1 MPEPARDVIEAMGT
15 VREQLENALYKVALE
30 NEGRG
35 EVTAHV
41 AGGSSLL
48 RLRPGDAVVVEL
60 MPFDTGRARILRR
73 RA

>member
-1 MPEPARDVIEAMGT
+1 MPEPARDVIEAVGT

-60 MPFDTGRARILRR
+60 MPFDTGRARIVRR